1 MDNPGLQP
9 PIVPPTPTPPAA
21 VPVETPVITPPP
33 NPTVKKAKKFLPKLA
48 VGTLV
53 MALLVGGLFLG
64 KNLLLQQQRPVEK
77 LAAGTCSG
85 SWTCSKGSE
94 SHTYG
99 CGHPNYTASET
110 ACTGGGDGQG
120 NFCMP
125 TWERSGGCSWDEGG
139 GDCECEEGDTSCVL
153 RGALCYEQFCDGCNW
168 YDSGENC
175 DCELVPSPSPGCG
188 TIECGTVT
196 CNACTQMCCYTGC
209 YPKDDGCP
217 PGGSPSPSPSA
228 SPSPSPS
235 PSASPTLA
243 CVDLTKNKTAPTL
256 GDKVIFTCEATFSA
270 PHPVAQFRWKVDEG
284 EWIIE
289 EPDNQMDPITH
300 KASTEGDIY
309 KVGVWTW
316 QCRVCTDSTKTT
328 CTIWGQANLN
338 SVCDGRA
345 QADCLAPQCG
355 WTTCINKCVAPGF
368 DRCTQCPD
376 GQTNPAYTECH

>member
-1 MDNPGLQP
+1 M
-9 PIVPPTPTPPAA
+9 
-21 VPVETPVITPPP
+21 
-33 NPTVKKAKKFLPKLA
+33 
-48 VGTLV
+48 
-53 MALLVGGLFLG
+53 VGGLFLG
-64 KNLLLQQQRPVEK
+64 KNLLQEKQRPVEK
-77 LAAGTCSG
+77 KAADCTYNCGAVCIDAVMCPNPNYDATCTDNDCPSGYATCS
-85 SWTCSKGSE
+85 CE
-94 SHTYG
+94 
-99 CGHPNYTASET
+99 PN
-110 ACTGGGDGQG
+110 GGG
-120 NFCMP
+120 
-125 TWERSGGCSWDEGG
+125 GGGG
-139 GDCECEEGDTSCVL
+139 GDCECEEGDTNCVL

-175 DCELVPSPSPGCG
+175 DCGLVPSPSPGCG

-235 PSASPTLA
+235 PSASPSPSPSPSASPTLA
-243 CVDLTKNKTAPTL
+243 CVDLTKDITAPTL

-328 CTIWGQANLN
+328 CTIWGQA
-338 SVCDGRA
+338 
-345 QADCLAPQCG
+345 Q
-355 WTTCINKCVAPGF
+355 
-368 DRCTQCPD
+368 
-376 GQTNPAYTECH
+376 